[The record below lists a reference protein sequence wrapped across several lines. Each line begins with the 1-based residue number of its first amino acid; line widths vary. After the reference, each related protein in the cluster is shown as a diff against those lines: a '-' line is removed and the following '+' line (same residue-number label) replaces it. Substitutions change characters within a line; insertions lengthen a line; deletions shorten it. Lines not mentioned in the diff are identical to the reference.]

1 MKRFFFFFF
10 VLSFLLLS
18 CGESPEKY
26 NKRAFAVI
34 DSINESTDMFFT
46 FASSCQ
52 SMWRSVIFDHEYS
65 HPITGEKKYC
75 SDFNIGIMYYLE
87 DMKPLDSLTKKTIL
101 PKIDSLFG
109 TIKEPPKNSQ
119 KIFELAKEAYAI
131 NKQAYDLAFNPSG
144 SLNSY
149 TENINT
155 LFRKYKELKSQI
167 DIEKKTN

>member
-1 MKRFFFFFF
+1 MKQFIFFFF

-26 NKRAFAVI
+26 NKRAFVVI
-34 DSINESTDMFFT
+34 DSINEETDIFFA

-52 SMWRSVIFDHEYS
+52 SMWRSVIFDHEYIN
-65 HPITGEKKYC
+65 PITETRKYC
-75 SDFNIGIMYYLE
+75 SDFNVGIMYYLE
-87 DMKPLDSLTKKTIL
+87 DMKPFDSLTKKNVL
-101 PKIDSLFG
+101 PKIDSLFE
-109 TIKEPPKNSQ
+109 TIKEPPKKSQ
-119 KIFELAKEAYAI
+119 KIFELAKEVYAI
-131 NKQAYDLAFNPSG
+131 NKQAYELAFKPSG